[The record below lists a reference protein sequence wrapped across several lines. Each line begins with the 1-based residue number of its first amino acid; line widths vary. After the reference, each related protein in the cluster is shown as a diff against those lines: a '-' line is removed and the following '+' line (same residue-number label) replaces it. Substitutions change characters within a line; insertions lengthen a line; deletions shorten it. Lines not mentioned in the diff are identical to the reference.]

1 MDDASPRARVATES
15 LKAATE
21 SLLMLN
27 TLQDIFESVFGALTG
42 IMQNGAESL
51 AYIGVLCALPFIL
64 FEIISAM
71 NNGGGANVIKS
82 IGFRLFVL
90 TGVLALITYWTPL
103 AQAVSADFDVY
114 AAKVAGINP
123 YIVGDFTPNGI
134 ITGNDHLTD
143 AIYANGQHLPFL
155 ANAQMTFF
163 KIIAIACIQ
172 FGSGILAIDLL
183 FANISMYV
191 VLGSV
196 TFLIGT
202 LISPWL
208 SSFGMEVVKIIG
220 GVLVLKVLVG
230 AFVGV
235 GGLVATTIFNYL
247 NVPGQIMS
255 GVDMLTVG
263 VGSLLFAIMATVV
276 PIALAAR
283 VSGGVPIFQL
293 GNVVGAW
300 RSARSLF

>member
-1 MDDASPRARVATES
+1 
-15 LKAATE
+15 
-21 SLLMLN
+21 MLN
-27 TLQDIFESVFGALTG
+27 TLQGIFEAIFGALTG
-42 IMQNGAESL
+42 IMQNGAQSL
-51 AYIGVLCALPFIL
+51 AYIGILCALPFML

-71 NNGGGANVIKS
+71 NNGGGANLIKS

-103 AQAVSADFDVY
+103 AQAVSADFDAY
-114 AAKVAGINP
+114 ASRVAGMNP

-143 AIYANGQHLPFL
+143 AIYASGHSLPFL
-155 ANAQMTFF
+155 ANVQMTFF
-163 KIIAIACIQ
+163 KIITIACIQ
-172 FGSGILAIDLL
+172 FGSGLLALDLL
-183 FANISMYV
+183 FANISMFV

-202 LISPWL
+202 LTSPWL

-220 GVLVLKVLVG
+220 GVLVLKVV
-230 AFVGV
+230 VGV
-235 GGLVATTIFNYL
+235 FVAIGGFMATIIL
-247 NVPGQIMS
+247 NDLDVPGLIIS
-255 GVDMLTVG
+255 GVDMLGVG
-263 VGSLLFAIMATVV
+263 VASLIFAIMATVV

-293 GNVVGAW
+293 GNVIGAW

>member
-1 MDDASPRARVATES
+1 
-15 LKAATE
+15 
-21 SLLMLN
+21 MLN
-27 TLQDIFESVFGALTG
+27 TLQGIFEAVFGALTG
-42 IMQNGAESL
+42 IMQNGAQSL
-51 AYIGVLCALPFIL
+51 AYIGILCALPFIL
-64 FEIISAM
+64 FEIISAI
-71 NNGGGANVIKS
+71 NNGGGANLIKS

-103 AQAVSADFDVY
+103 AQAVSADFDAY
-114 AAKVAGINP
+114 AAQVAGMNP

-134 ITGNDHLTD
+134 IIGNDHLTD
-143 AIYANGQHLPFL
+143 AIYASGQHLPFL

-163 KIIAIACIQ
+163 KIIAISCIQ
-172 FGSGILAIDLL
+172 FGSGILALDLL

-208 SSFGMEVVKIIG
+208 SSFAMEVVKIIG
-220 GVLVLKVLVG
+220 GVLVLKVV
-230 AFVGV
+230 VGV
-235 GGLVATTIFNYL
+235 FVAIGGFMATIILNYI
-247 NVPGQIMS
+247 NVPGRIIS
-255 GVDMLTVG
+255 GVDMLGVG
-263 VGSLLFAIMATVV
+263 VASLVFAIMATVV
-276 PIALAAR
+276 PIVLAAR

>member
-1 MDDASPRARVATES
+1 MDDASS
-15 LKAATE
+15 LFRIGA
-21 SLLMLN
+21 SSLMLN
-27 TLQDIFESVFGALTG
+27 TLQGIFESVFGALTD

-51 AYIGVLCALPFIL
+51 AYIGVLCTLPFIL

-103 AQAVSADFDVY
+103 AQAVSTDFDAY

-123 YIVGDFTPNGI
+123 YIVGDFTPSGI
-134 ITGNDHLTD
+134 ITGNNHLTD
-143 AIYANGQHLPFL
+143 AIYASGQHLPFL

-163 KIIAIACIQ
+163 KVIAIACIQ
-172 FGSGILAIDLL
+172 FGSGILALDLL

-230 AFVGV
+230 VFVAI
-235 GGLVATTIFNYL
+235 GGFMATMVLHYL
-247 NVPGQIMS
+247 TVPGQVIS
-255 GVDMLTVG
+255 GVDMLGVG
-263 VGSLLFAIMATVV
+263 VASLVFAIMATGV
-276 PIALAAR
+276 PIMLAAR

-293 GNVVGAW
+293 GNVIGAW

>member
-1 MDDASPRARVATES
+1 
-15 LKAATE
+15 
-21 SLLMLN
+21 MLN
-27 TLQDIFESVFGALTG
+27 TLQGIFEAVFGVLTG

-51 AYIGVLCALPFIL
+51 AYIGILCALPFML

-71 NNGGGANVIKS
+71 NNGGGANLIKS

-103 AQAVSADFDVY
+103 AQAVSADFDAY
-114 AAKVAGINP
+114 AARVAGMDP

-143 AIYANGQHLPFL
+143 AIYANGYMLPFIV
-155 ANAQMTFF
+155 NAQMTFF
-163 KIIAIACIQ
+163 KIITIACIQ
-172 FGSGILAIDLL
+172 FGSGLLALDLL

-191 VLGSV
+191 VIGSV

-202 LISPWL
+202 LTSPWL

-220 GVLVLKVLVG
+220 GVLVLKVV
-230 AFVGV
+230 VGV
-235 GGLVATTIFNYL
+235 FVAIGGFMSTIILHFID
-247 NVPGQIMS
+247 VPGQILS
-255 GVDMLTVG
+255 GVDMLG
-263 VGSLLFAIMATVV
+263 VAGASLIFGIMATVV
-276 PIALAAR
+276 PVVLAAR

-300 RSARSLF
+300 RSARSFF

>member
-1 MDDASPRARVATES
+1 
-15 LKAATE
+15 
-21 SLLMLN
+21 MLN
-27 TLQDIFESVFGALTG
+27 TLQATIESVFGAFTD
-42 IMQNGAESL
+42 IMQSGAESL
-51 AYIGVLCALPFIL
+51 AYIGVLCTLPFIL
-64 FEIISAM
+64 FEIIGAM

-103 AQAVSADFDVY
+103 AQAVSADFDAY
-114 AAKVAGINP
+114 AAQVAGINP
-123 YIVGDFTPNGI
+123 YITGDFTPNGI
-134 ITGNDHLTD
+134 IKGNDHLTN

-155 ANAQMTFF
+155 ANVQMTFF

-172 FGSGILAIDLL
+172 FGSGILALDLL
-183 FANISMYV
+183 FANISMFV

-235 GGLVATTIFNYL
+235 GGLVATKIFTYL
-247 NVPGQIMS
+247 SVPGQIMS

-263 VGSLLFAIMATVV
+263 VGSLVFAIMATVV

-283 VSGGVPIFQL
+283 VSGGIPIFQL
-293 GNVVGAW
+293 GNVIGAW
-300 RSARSLF
+300 RSARSLI